1 MARCSKAEE
10 GRGEMER
17 LRSPATRTSTGVGVP
32 PRGVKPKNL
41 SCSKSWWLENAG
53 NLMEITGDWET
64 LKGFERSGMVGGDIS
79 GHQELLD
86 G

>member
-1 MARCSKAEE
+1 MVEMAGK
-10 GRGEMER
+10 
-17 LRSPATRTSTGVGVP
+17 
-32 PRGVKPKNL
+32 
-41 SCSKSWWLENAG
+41 WLENAG

>member
-1 MARCSKAEE
+1 
-10 GRGEMER
+10 MER
-17 LRSPATRTSTGVGVP
+17 LRSPAPRTSTGVGVP

-41 SCSKSWWLENAG
+41 SCNRLQQQIMVEMAGKWLENAG